1 MNYPKVQLGKL
12 CNIIIGATPSRSHP
26 EYWGGNNVWIT
37 IRELNGGTI
46 YDSKEHITDLGVEK
60 SPSKLIPAGT
70 LLFSFK
76 LSIGKMA
83 LAGCD
88 LYTNEAIAGLSLCPD
103 NHILRD
109 YLAYSL
115 RSIDL
120 LEEVDLAT
128 KGALLNKKKLASLQI
143 PLPPIAEQ
151 RRIVD
156 ILDQADSLRK
166 KRAEANAKADRILPA
181 LFIKMFGDPTENS
194 MGWDVKNLADI
205 NTDFRYGT
213 STRCSSDYVAS
224 GLPVLRIPNIL
235 GDEIDT
241 SNLKYG
247 TFSQGEIDKL
257 TLQHGDLLFVRTN
270 GNPDYVGRCAVFDLK
285 DDYLYASYLIR
296 ARFDSEKADPWYI
309 AACLR
314 TPQGRNIMAPYIRTT
329 AGQSNISAEGLRQL
343 AIPLPPIENQR
354 NFKERMSDFYRLRKQ
369 TIGSSESLETLFQ
382 NLLYRAFSGDL
393 TAEWRKAHMAELL
406 QEMEHQAK
414 ALGLERGVEYE
425 QLGMLE

>member
-1 MNYPKVQLGKL
+1 MVFPTIPLLDISKITMGQSPPGDSYNTKKEGIPLFQGKAEFGEVYPVASKWCTKPTRIAKKGDILLSVRAPVGPT
-12 CNIIIGATPSRSHP
+12 NIANQDCCIGRGLSAIRAKQDLASQKYLYYHFKFIEPFLSSRGQGSTFSAINKA
-26 EYWGGNNVWIT
+26 E
-37 IRELNGGTI
+37 
-46 YDSKEHITDLGVEK
+46 VEK
-60 SPSKLIPAGT
+60 
-70 LLFSFK
+70 
-76 LSIGKMA
+76 
-83 LAGCD
+83 
-88 LYTNEAIAGLSLCPD
+88 
-103 NHILRD
+103 IL
-109 YLAYSL
+109 
-115 RSIDL
+115 
-120 LEEVDLAT
+120 V
-128 KGALLNKKKLASLQI
+128 
-143 PLPPIAEQ
+143 PLPLIAEQ
-151 RRIVD
+151 RRIVE

-166 KRAEANAKADRILPA
+166 KRAEANAKAERILLA
-181 LFIKMFGDPTENS
+181 LFIKMFGNPTENS
-194 MGWDVKNLADI
+194 MGWDVKSLADI
-205 NTDFRYGT
+205 NTGFRYGT
-213 STRCSSDYVAS
+213 STRCSSDSDAG

-247 TFSQGEIDKL
+247 TFSQSETEKL

-285 DDYLYASYLIR
+285 DNYLYASYLIR
-296 ARFDSEKADPWYI
+296 ARFDADKADPWYI

-343 AIPLPPIENQR
+343 AIPLPPIEDQR

-414 ALGLERGVEYE
+414 ALGLEHAVEYE